1 MKNTILTFFVS
12 VTFIT
17 VTCFAEESLPPG
29 VIISKSPDFATTYVG
44 SPSITILPDETYVAS
59 HDWFGKSPLGNLTQI
74 FVSKDKGTTWNQTAQ
89 FPFHWANLFVHKGD
103 LYLLG
108 VIKQTYKAS
117 PAFSHYAVRRS
128 QDGGKTWT
136 NPVDSKTGLIRTDG
150 IYHTAPCPVVI
161 HNGRIWRGMEKI
173 LSKKE
178 KEALKLSE
186 RFGTQFQAL
195 MTSAP
200 VDADLLN
207 ADSWTISEPFLY
219 DWNNWIGD
227 GFLEGNAVLSPKNKI
242 LNILRAEPLGLD
254 KAIILDC
261 SEDGKKLT
269 SRGKTS
275 QINFSGGEV
284 KFTIRFDPKSD
295 RYWSL
300 TSKQNNPIAYRNY
313 LVLTSSKDLINW
325 NIETVLFR
333 HCDQENHAWQYIDW
347 LFEGENNIVF
357 VSRTAWDG
365 SHNAHDANYMTFH
378 RIENFRN
385 KTSKDDAPWLGQSK
399 PVAQRP
405 AEDFKIFET
414 PDLTIR
420 GTYTEIGTFDNDQK
434 AFTNRNYVWLDI
446 PERFQG
452 WKFTRQNV
460 GGKPLEEI
468 NVHAKKDATVYLI
481 TTRYTA
487 YNYWK
492 LIHSESGYSDTSK
505 SRIRIYERSVKK
517 GEHVKLPQWGFTGG
531 ILLFKE

>member
-12 VTFIT
+12 VAFIAVT
-17 VTCFAEESLPPG
+17 VFADESLPPG
-29 VIISKSPDFATTYVG
+29 VIISKSPNFATTYVG
-44 SPSITILPDETYVAS
+44 SPSVTILPDGTYVAS

-89 FPFHWANLFVHKGD
+89 FPFHWANLFVHKGN

-108 VIKQTYKAS
+108 VIKQTYKVS
-117 PAFSHYAVRRS
+117 PAFSHYAIRRS

-136 NPVDSKTGLIRTDG
+136 EPVDSKTGLIRTDG

-161 HNGRIWRGMEKI
+161 HHGRVWRGMERI
-173 LSKKE
+173 LSQKE
-178 KEALKLSE
+178 KETLKLSR

-200 VDADLLN
+200 VDADFLN

-219 DWNNWIGD
+219 DRENWVGD
-227 GFLEGNAVLSPKNKI
+227 GFLEGNAVLSPEKKI

-261 SEDGKKLT
+261 SENGKKLI

-275 QINFSGGEV
+275 QIDFPGGEV
-284 KFTIRFDPKSD
+284 KFTIRFDQKSG

-300 TSKQNNPIAYRNY
+300 TTKQNDPPAYRNY
-313 LVLTSSKDLINW
+313 LVLISSKDLIHW
-325 NIETVLFR
+325 NVETVLLR
-333 HCDQENHAWQYIDW
+333 HHDQEHHAWQYIDW

-385 KTSKDDAPWLGQSK
+385 KTSKDDSPWFGQPK
-399 PVAQRP
+399 PVQHRP
-405 AEDFKIFET
+405 AKDFKIFET
-414 PDLTIR
+414 ADLTVR
-420 GTYTEIGTFDNDQK
+420 GTHTEIGTFDSGQK
-434 AFTNRNYVWLDI
+434 AFVNRNYVWLDV
-446 PERFQG
+446 PEQFKG
-452 WKFTRQNV
+452 WKFTRQNA

-468 NVHAKKDATVYLI
+468 NVCAKNDTTIHLI
-481 TTRYTA
+481 TTRYVA
-487 YNYWK
+487 YNHWK
-492 LIHSESGYSDTSK
+492 LIYSESGYSDTSK
-505 SRIRIYERSVKK
+505 SRIHIFERSIKK
-517 GEHVKLPQWGFTGG
+517 GEEFDLPQWGFTGG